1 MAMCLLPATKDGV
14 KLLNLNRILAK
25 LGLWKIHG
33 PYFLGN
39 TQEGLLQ
46 INIKNPDPTYQL
58 KESIKN
64 NS

>member
-1 MAMCLLPATKDGV
+1 MSLTGCEAKGFGPGQITSNSEMAMCLLPATKDGV

-39 TQEGLLQ
+39 TQEGL
-46 INIKNPDPTYQL
+46 
-58 KESIKN
+58 
-64 NS
+64 